1 MTTEFS
7 IRTRSGN
14 LEAMAAAPVDALIIG
29 GGIVGAWTALTA
41 AVRGYRVA
49 LVEKGDFASGTSG
62 KTSQLIH
69 GGLRYLQKF
78 RIGLVRQAAQERD
91 VLVRMAPRLV
101 KPLRFLIP
109 VYRDRGTPAWQLRIG
124 LFVYDALSREKLLPR
139 RRWLTGEETLR
150 LEPNLERT
158 GLVRGALYFDAVT
171 HDARLVLCIVQ
182 AASEA
187 GALVANYALATALLR
202 ENGQVRGA
210 RVLDLETG
218 VERIVRA
225 RAVVNATGVWSPD
238 LQHVEH
244 RLSLRPTKG
253 VHVLVPRDRIGHRGA
268 IVLPAKDRRIVFALP
283 WGDLSLIGTTD
294 TDYAGDREHVE
305 ADRADVDYL
314 IETVNTSF
322 PNAHL
327 GTDEVIGTYAGLR
340 PLVNTGAEQESDIS
354 RKHEIISSPD
364 GLISAAGGKL
374 TTGRAIAE
382 EILNRIAVR
391 VPRPDRGV
399 DTRTLSLAP
408 SASEEALDSL
418 RRAGADEEVAARL
431 ADLSAAEFAV
441 ERSTG
446 RPDLL
451 RRILE
456 HIPVSGLEVLYSA
469 RGEMVVHLDDFM
481 VRRGR
486 LAYESPDAGLDVA
499 PLITALTGDELGWD
513 DKRRRAEVARYQD
526 LVAVAHRWREG
537 TGHG

>member
-1 MTTEFS
+1 
-7 IRTRSGN
+7 
-14 LEAMAAAPVDALIIG
+14 MAAAPVDALIIG
-29 GGIVGAWTALTA
+29 GGIIGAWTALTA

-78 RIGLVRQAAQERD
+78 RIGLVRQAARERD

-139 RRWLTGEETLR
+139 RRWLTGEETRR

-171 HDARLVLCIVQ
+171 HDARLVLRIVQ

-187 GALVANYALATALLR
+187 GALVANYARATALLR
-202 ENGQVRGA
+202 EDGQVRGA

-218 VERIVRA
+218 VERLVRA
-225 RAVVNATGVWSPD
+225 RAVVNAAGVWSPD
-238 LQHVEH
+238 LQHPEH

-253 VHVLVPRDRIGHRGA
+253 VHVLVRRDRIGHRGA
-268 IVLPAKDRRIVFALP
+268 IALPAEDRRIVFALP
-283 WGDLSLIGTTD
+283 WGHLSLIGTTD
-294 TDYAGDREHVE
+294 TDYPGDRERVG

-314 IETVNTSF
+314 LETVNTSF

-327 GTDEVIGTYAGLR
+327 GPDDVIGTYAGLR
-340 PLVNTGAEQESDIS
+340 PLVNSGEAEESDIS
-354 RKHEIISSPD
+354 RRHEIIMSPD

-382 EILNRIAVR
+382 QILDQIAVH
-391 VPRPDRGV
+391 VPRPNRGV
-399 DTRTLSLAP
+399 DTRTLLLAP
-408 SASEEALDSL
+408 SAPQEALDAL
-418 RRAGADEEVAARL
+418 RRAGADEGVAARL
-431 ADLSAAEFAV
+431 ADLSAADFAV

-451 RRILE
+451 LRILE
-456 HIPVSGLEVLYSA
+456 QMPVCGLEVLYSA

-486 LAYESPDAGLDVA
+486 LAYEVPDAGLDVV

-513 DKRRRAEVARYQD
+513 DERRRAEVARYQD
-526 LVAVAHRWREG
+526 VVAVARRWREG